1 MKDISVRF
9 GITQCI
15 KKQRHHLV
23 DIGLSSQ
30 SYGFSNSHVW
40 MWKLDHKEGWA
51 LKNRCFWTVV
61 LEKILENCLDC
72 KKIKPV
78 NPKGNQP
85 WIFIGRTVVEA
96 EAPIL
101 WPLDSKNQFIGKDP
115 GAGNDWGQEEKGV
128 TEYEMIRWH
137 HWFSGHHFEQTLEI
151 MKDREAW
158 CAAVHRVAKSQ
169 SRFNDWTTAMKP
181 VLPFLRIPMADP
193 FREEK
198 PSKNSR

>member
-85 WIFIGRTVVEA
+85 WIFIGRTGAEA
-96 EAPIL
+96 EASIL
-101 WPLDSKNQFIGKDP
+101 QPWCEELTHWKILILGKIEGKSRRGRQKMRWLDGIMSQWTWVWAN
-115 GAGNDWGQEEKGV
+115 
-128 TEYEMIRWH
+128 
-137 HWFSGHHFEQTLEI
+137 SGHSEGQGSL
-151 MKDREAW
+151 A
-158 CAAVHRVAKSQ
+158 CYSSQ
-169 SRFNDWTTAMKP
+169 CHKELDMT
-181 VLPFLRIPMADP
+181 
-193 FREEK
+193 
-198 PSKNSR
+198 

>member
-1 MKDISVRF
+1 MKDISVTF

-15 KKQRHHLV
+15 KKQRHHFV
-23 DIGLSSQ
+23 DIGPSSQ
-30 SYGFSNSHVW
+30 SYGFFNSHVW
-40 MWKLDHKEGWA
+40 IWKLDHKEGWA

-101 WPLDSKNQFIGKDP
+101 WPSDVKSWLVGGSWCFP
-115 GAGNDWGQEEKGV
+115 RPWCWERFRAGGEEG
-128 TEYEMIRWH
+128 
-137 HWFSGHHFEQTLEI
+137 
-151 MKDREAW
+151 DREWDGWIA
-158 CAAVHRVAKSQ
+158 SPTQ
-169 SRFNDWTTAMKP
+169 WTWVWT
-181 VLPFLRIPMADP
+181 
-193 FREEK
+193 
-198 PSKNSR
+198 NSGR

>member
-101 WPLDSKNQFIGKDP
+101 WPSDLN
-115 GAGNDWGQEEKGV
+115 
-128 TEYEMIRWH
+128 RWCEH
-137 HWFSGHHFEQTLEI
+137 LTGTLEKTLI
-151 MKDREAW
+151 EGK
-158 CAAVHRVAKSQ
+158 
-169 SRFNDWTTAMKP
+169 
-181 VLPFLRIPMADP
+181 RIRRQRMRWLDDVTDSMDMN
-193 FREEK
+193 F
-198 PSKNSR
+198 SKF